1 MTTINNI
8 RCHIISGLAL
18 LAATE
23 ATAQPAIARDEAI
36 EAKVERVLRNKTLD
50 EKLGRGM
57 EIDLRDVMEQEK
69 NGGRVRERKKK
80 E

>member
-36 EAKVERVLRNKTLD
+36 EAKVESVLRNMTLD
-50 EKLGRGM
+50 EKLGQMM
-57 EIDLRDVMEQEK
+57 EIDLRAVMVQDK
-69 NGGRVRERKKK
+69 NGAWVIDR
-80 E
+80 